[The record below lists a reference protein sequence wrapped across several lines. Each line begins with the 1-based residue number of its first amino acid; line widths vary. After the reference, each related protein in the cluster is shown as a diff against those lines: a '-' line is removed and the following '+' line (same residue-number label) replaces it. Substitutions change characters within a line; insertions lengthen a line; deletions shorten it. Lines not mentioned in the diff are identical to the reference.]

1 MNNEELIQ
9 KIYEW
14 ADARNLIKGSNAV
27 DQGMKILSELGEL
40 ADRGLARKNEKEVK
54 DGIGDVAVVMTVI
67 AGQVGLVDRV
77 KDIVSKLPN
86 KPENSGADKLT
97 NTKQKVLVLTQFIV
111 QSIMAVD
118 AKQKEAF
125 ENNFL
130 PIIFSVLAVIASEE
144 NFTFNECL
152 AQAYNDIK
160 DRTGILW
167 NGVFVKS
174 TDPTYEDAV
183 KAVAEQN
190 K

>member
-14 ADARNLIKGSNAV
+14 ADARNLIKGSNPV

-40 ADRGLARKNEKEVK
+40 AVRGLARKNEKEVK

-67 AGQVGLVDRV
+67 AGQVGLVDHV
-77 KDIVSKLPN
+77 KGIVANLPN
-86 KPENSGADKLT
+86 KPENSGVDTLT

-118 AKQKEAF
+118 TDQKEAF
-125 ENNFL
+125 KHNFL
-130 PIIFSVLAVIASEE
+130 PIIFSVLAVMASEE

-174 TDPTYEDAV
+174 TDPTYAEAV